1 MKKLKKDIPKD
12 IKELVNQS
20 LEKEGKLIDLAR
32 TYSSEELLVNY
43 YQNFG
48 YVTIKNFI
56 PIRLI
61 NEIQKELIDIFSPF
75 ANDKSNIIDSAII
88 QLDKND
94 KPKLYELH
102 MKATKAI
109 SFKAVNVF
117 LSKIFKKLSGSD
129 STVLELHSGFL
140 LGIPKDKRLVYD
152 FHQEAS
158 YMKGFEEL
166 FNTHYPLF
174 RTSTIKNGTMSILPA
189 SHTYGTLPFVKK
201 RVSNDSFTNL
211 IPSNIET
218 ITSNLPELHC
228 QLDLGDCVIF
238 GKNLIHK
245 SNYNNTNLCRLV
257 GGTTFTQS
265 LSGDYIYRKPDE
277 LMSENWN

>member
-1 MKKLKKDIPKD
+1 MENEKEIPKN
-12 IKELVNQS
+12 IKELLNQS
-20 LEKEGKLIDLAR
+20 INKEGKTIDLAR
-32 TYSSEELLVNY
+32 TYSSEESLQDF

-56 PIRLI
+56 PISLI
-61 NEIQKELIDIFSPF
+61 KEIQKELIDIFAPF
-75 ANDKSNIIDSAII
+75 ANDKSNIVDSAII

-102 MKATKAI
+102 MKAAKAI

-117 LSKIFKKLSGSD
+117 LSKIFKKLSRSD

-140 LGIPKDKRLVYD
+140 LGIPKDKRLVYE
-152 FHQEAS
+152 FHQEAN
-158 YMKGFEEL
+158 YYKGFEEL

-174 RTSTIKNGTMSILPA
+174 RTSTINNGTMSILEA
-189 SHTYGTLPFVKK
+189 SRKYGTLPFVKK
-201 RVSNDSFTNL
+201 RASNDSFTNL

-218 ITSNLPELHC
+218 ITSSLPELHC

-245 SNYNNTNLCRLV
+245 SNYNNTNSCRLV

-265 LSGDYIYRKPDE
+265 LSGDFIYRKPEE